1 VRLDT
6 MKHTVIAPIG
16 DNIDAIY
23 IGLREFPTAKI
34 ILIYPNEKYAKVEN
48 AKKELKKFKIPVETI
63 EIKGNMMEDMFRI
76 FAQIRKVEGED
87 RLLVNVATGDKLI
100 ACIALSAAFV
110 NGLKAFGIMANQP
123 ILLPVLKFSYYKLI
137 SERKMKILEVLYKR
151 DFTNLEDLGKE
162 LKMSL
167 PLISYHINGN
177 QESQG
182 LVRLGLIETIEGS
195 KGRIRLQLTALGR
208 LLIKGYLA

>member
-123 ILLPVLKFSYYKLI
+123 VLLPVLKFSYYKLI

>member
-6 MKHTVIAPIG
+6 MKYTVIAPIG

-48 AKKELKKFKIPVETI
+48 AKRELEKFKIPVETI

-208 LLIKGYLA
+208 LLIKGYLG

>member
-1 VRLDT
+1 

-48 AKKELKKFKIPVETI
+48 AKRELEKFKIPVETI

-123 ILLPVLKFSYYKLI
+123 VLLPVLKFSYYKLI

-208 LLIKGYLA
+208 LLIKGYLG